1 MPGVSCFAAG
11 HAEMIRTSVVPL
23 SVAATA
29 HRGLWKA
36 PKERCRSR
44 DGVAIVQSR
53 KEPDP
58 CSDNPP
64 GTGPR
69 GPPGRLVSHSSPK
82 GPSLPCRDCLA
93 SGNAPSL
100 RSAYGVPRLILWET
114 PVVAPARAECQVIT
128 IPVHP
133 GEMGAARP
141 RAPGSRHPSPLV
153 LRLLGYVSYR
163 LAWLRSS
170 PLSVLGRDVGREHG
184 NRDRDRDAKKE
195 HKESA
200 VEKPRLLGG
209 VKLLVK
215 L

>member
-1 MPGVSCFAAG
+1 MLGQS
-11 HAEMIRTSVVPL
+11 
-23 SVAATA
+23 
-29 HRGLWKA
+29 
-36 PKERCRSR
+36 SR
-44 DGVAIVQSR
+44 NGA
-53 KEPDP
+53 
-58 CSDNPP
+58 
-64 GTGPR
+64 TGPT
-69 GPPGRLVSHSSPK
+69 GTVSQPLK
-82 GPSLPCRDCLA
+82 PQGAVPALWDCLA